1 MSFATTGEKTHGFRG
16 GSTKMLECSRRSE
29 GASLEERDAKRNV
42 LRMCVRAGGQLADV
56 RSSEEAVRAYQF
68 LGWKGPCL
76 MNPNRFSRAHALG
89 ENPAHPVLKQ
99 SAPRSLPN
107 QYVELKRL
115 IKQRGLLDQQ
125 PAYFAGKS
133 LFTLGLL
140 AVGLTLLLIL
150 DNLWL
155 QLLNAAY
162 LAFVFVQISL
172 LAHDFGHRQ
181 FSFRTPWKNDWLTLI
196 LGNLL
201 LGISRQWWIDKHNE
215 HPNQTDLDPDVDIPL
230 LAFEEEQALEKRG
243 FARSV
248 VKYQAALIFPLSLLQ
263 AISMLRSSIEFLAAK
278 KAKSTLV
285 EALMICA
292 HFALYFALL
301 FSVLAPLLKQHFIAV
316 HRGLFGTYMV
326 SIFAPNHKAMPLLE
340 RDSKVDFLRRQV
352 LTSRNVIAHPITDFW
367 YGGLN
372 YQIEHHLFPRLPR
385 NKLREAQPIIRG
397 FCRDHCIT
405 YHETSVLQSY
415 KEILQHLHEVGA
427 PLREARKAR

>member
-1 MSFATTGEKTHGFRG
+1 MRPDRLS
-16 GSTKMLECSRRSE
+16 ST
-29 GASLEERDAKRNV
+29 D
-42 LRMCVRAGGQLADV
+42 
-56 RSSEEAVRAYQF
+56 
-68 LGWKGPCL
+68 
-76 MNPNRFSRAHALG
+76 ALG
-89 ENPAHPVLKQ
+89 ENPAPSPVQ
-99 SAPRSLPN
+99 GSASHLRTN
-107 QYVELKRL
+107 QYAQLKRL
-115 IKQRGLLDQQ
+115 IKQNGLLDRQ
-125 PAYFAGKS
+125 PAYYTGKTV
-133 LFTLGLL
+133 FTLGLL
-140 AVGLTLLLIL
+140 AVSLALLFVL
-150 DNLWL
+150 DETRL

-181 FSFRTPWKNDWLTLI
+181 FSLRSPWKNDWLTLI

-215 HPNQTDLDPDVDIPL
+215 HHGHPNQLDVDPDVDIPL
-230 LAFEEEQALEKRG
+230 LAFEEEQALQKRG
-243 FARSV
+243 FARFV
-248 VKYQAALIFPLSLLQ
+248 VQYQAALIFPLSLLQ

-285 EALMICA
+285 EALTICA
-292 HFALYFALL
+292 HFALYVGLL
-301 FSVLAPLLKQHFIAV
+301 FSVLEPLTALLFIAV

-352 LTSRNVIAHPITDFW
+352 LTSRNVTAHPITDFW

-372 YQIEHHLFPRLPR
+372 YQIEHHLFPRMPR
-385 NKLREAQPIIRG
+385 NKLREAQPIIRE
-397 FCRDHCIT
+397 FCRDNCIA

-415 KEILQHLHEVGA
+415 KEILRHLHAVGA

>member
-1 MSFATTGEKTHGFRG
+1 MHPDRLS
-16 GSTKMLECSRRSE
+16 ST
-29 GASLEERDAKRNV
+29 D
-42 LRMCVRAGGQLADV
+42 
-56 RSSEEAVRAYQF
+56 
-68 LGWKGPCL
+68 
-76 MNPNRFSRAHALG
+76 ALG
-89 ENPAHPVLKQ
+89 ETPAPHPVHG
-99 SAPRSLPN
+99 SASHLRTN
-107 QYVELKRL
+107 QYAQLKRL
-115 IKQRGLLDQQ
+115 IKKNGLLDRQ
-125 PAYFAGKS
+125 PAYYAGKTA
-133 LFTLGLL
+133 FTLGLL
-140 AVGLTLLLIL
+140 AMSLALLFVLG
-150 DNLWL
+150 DTRY

-162 LAFVFVQISL
+162 LAFVFAQISL

-181 FSFRTPWKNDWLTLI
+181 FSFRSPWKNDWLTLI

-215 HPNQTDLDPDVDIPL
+215 HHGHPNQMDLDPDVDIPL

-243 FARSV
+243 FARFV

-285 EALMICA
+285 EAVTICA
-292 HFALYFALL
+292 HLALYLGLLFWVLEPLQALL
-301 FSVLAPLLKQHFIAV
+301 FIAV

-326 SIFAPNHKAMPLLE
+326 SIFAPNHKAMPVLD
-340 RDSKVDFLRRQV
+340 RDSQLDFLHRQV

-385 NKLREAQPIIRG
+385 SKLRAAQPIIRG
-397 FCRDHCIT
+397 FCRDHSVA

-415 KEILQHLHEVGA
+415 KEILRHLHEVGA
-427 PLREARKAR
+427 PVREARKAR

>member
-1 MSFATTGEKTHGFRG
+1 
-16 GSTKMLECSRRSE
+16 
-29 GASLEERDAKRNV
+29 
-42 LRMCVRAGGQLADV
+42 
-56 RSSEEAVRAYQF
+56 
-68 LGWKGPCL
+68 
-76 MNPNRFSRAHALG
+76 MNPDRLPSAEVLG
-89 ENPAHPVLKQ
+89 EI
-99 SAPRSLPN
+99 SAPPPVQGSASHFRNNPYT
-107 QYVELKRL
+107 QLKRQ
-115 IKQRGLLDQQ
+115 IKQNGLLDRQ
-125 PAYFAGKS
+125 PAYYVGKM
-133 LFTLGLL
+133 LLTLGLL
-140 AVGLTLLLIL
+140 AVSLALLFVLG
-150 DNLWL
+150 DTWY

-181 FSFRTPWKNDWLTLI
+181 FTFHSSRKNEWLTLI
-196 LGNLL
+196 FGNFL
-201 LGISRQWWIDKHNE
+201 LGLSRQWWIDKHNE
-215 HPNQTDLDPDVDIPL
+215 HHGHPNQTDLDPDVDIPL
-230 LAFEEEQALEKRG
+230 LAFEEEQALQKRG
-243 FARSV
+243 LARFV
-248 VKYQAALIFPLSLLQ
+248 VKYQAVLIFPLSLLQ
-263 AISMLRSSIEFLAAK
+263 SLSMLRSSIEFLAAN

-285 EALMICA
+285 EVLMICA
-292 HFALYFALL
+292 HFALYFGLLLSVLEPLQALL
-301 FSVLAPLLKQHFIAV
+301 FIAV

-397 FCRDHCIT
+397 FCRDHSIA

>member
-1 MSFATTGEKTHGFRG
+1 MHSDRLSAT
-16 GSTKMLECSRRSE
+16 
-29 GASLEERDAKRNV
+29 D
-42 LRMCVRAGGQLADV
+42 
-56 RSSEEAVRAYQF
+56 
-68 LGWKGPCL
+68 
-76 MNPNRFSRAHALG
+76 ALG
-89 ENPAHPVLKQ
+89 ENPAPPPVQ
-99 SAPRSLPN
+99 RSASHFRNN
-107 QYVELKRL
+107 QYAQLKRL
-115 IKQRGLLDQQ
+115 IKENGLLDRQ
-125 PAYFAGKS
+125 PAYYAGKTA
-133 LFTLGLL
+133 FTLGLL
-140 AVGLTLLLIL
+140 AVSLALLFVLGET
-150 DNLWL
+150 WF

-181 FSFRTPWKNDWLTLI
+181 FSFSAPWKNDWLTLI
-196 LGNLL
+196 FGNLL

-215 HPNQTDLDPDVDIPL
+215 HHAHPNQLDLDPDVDIPL
-230 LAFEEEQALEKRG
+230 LAFEEEQALDKRG
-243 FARSV
+243 LARFI

-285 EALMICA
+285 EALTICA
-292 HFALYFALL
+292 HFALYLGVLFWVLEPLQALL
-301 FSVLAPLLKQHFIAV
+301 FIAV

-326 SIFAPNHKAMPLLE
+326 SIFAPNHKAMPVLE

-352 LTSRNVIAHPITDFW
+352 LTSRNVVAHPITDFW

-385 NKLREAQPIIRG
+385 NKLREAQPIIRD
-397 FCRDHCIT
+397 FCRDHSIA

>member
-1 MSFATTGEKTHGFRG
+1 MHPDRLS
-16 GSTKMLECSRRSE
+16 ST
-29 GASLEERDAKRNV
+29 DA
-42 LRMCVRAGGQLADV
+42 
-56 RSSEEAVRAYQF
+56 
-68 LGWKGPCL
+68 P
-76 MNPNRFSRAHALG
+76 G
-89 ENPAHPVLKQ
+89 ENPAAPHVQ
-99 SAPRSLPN
+99 GSASHLRTN
-107 QYVELKRL
+107 QYAQLKRL
-115 IKQRGLLDQQ
+115 IKKNGLLDRQ
-125 PAYFAGKS
+125 PAYYAGKTA
-133 LFTLGLL
+133 FTLGLL
-140 AVGLTLLLIL
+140 AVSLALLFVIGET
-150 DNLWL
+150 WF

-181 FSFRTPWKNDWLTLI
+181 FTLRSPWKNDWLTLI
-196 LGNLL
+196 FGNLL

-215 HPNQTDLDPDVDIPL
+215 HHGHPNQLDVDPDVDIPL
-230 LAFEEEQALEKRG
+230 LAFEEEQALDKRG
-243 FARSV
+243 LARFI

-285 EALMICA
+285 EALTICA
-292 HFALYFALL
+292 HFALYLGVLFWVLEPLQALL
-301 FSVLAPLLKQHFIAV
+301 FVAV

-352 LTSRNVIAHPITDFW
+352 LTSRNVVAHPITDFW

-385 NKLREAQPIIRG
+385 NKLREAQPMIRD
-397 FCRDHCIT
+397 FCRDHCIA

-415 KEILQHLHEVGA
+415 KEILQHLHAIGA

>member
-1 MSFATTGEKTHGFRG
+1 
-16 GSTKMLECSRRSE
+16 
-29 GASLEERDAKRNV
+29 
-42 LRMCVRAGGQLADV
+42 
-56 RSSEEAVRAYQF
+56 
-68 LGWKGPCL
+68 
-76 MNPNRFSRAHALG
+76 MNPNTASPAHAPG
-89 ENPAHPVLKQ
+89 ENPARPLLKE

-107 QYVELKRL
+107 QYAVLKRL

-125 PAYFAGKS
+125 PVYYAGKMT
-133 LFTLGLL
+133 FTLGLL
-140 AVGLTLLLIL
+140 AVGLTLLPIL

-181 FSFRTPWKNDWLTLI
+181 FSFASPWKNDWLTLVF
-196 LGNLL
+196 GNLL

-215 HPNQTDLDPDVDIPL
+215 HHGHPNQMDLDPDVDIPL

-292 HFALYFALL
+292 HFALYFTLL
-301 FSVLAPLLKQHFIAV
+301 FSVLEPLQALLFIAV
-316 HRGLFGTYMV
+316 HRGLFGAYMV

-340 RDSKVDFLRRQV
+340 GDSKVDFLRRQV

-367 YGGLN
+367 YGGPN
-372 YQIEHHLFPRLPR
+372 SQIEHHLFPRLPR
-385 NKLREAQPIIRG
+385 NKLREAQPIVKD
-397 FCRDHCIT
+397 FCRDHCIA

-415 KEILQHLHEVGA
+415 KEILQLRHA
-427 PLREARKAR
+427 ISASLREARKTR